1 MQIIKNKQDLTY
13 LEWSKVRHSSGTAGS
28 FLKATMLE
36 GEKKTYCKLSDYD
49 EIKGVVGHECINEII
64 VDRLLDILGV
74 EHLNYRLIHAD
85 VSVSGRVIDTYLC
98 ASDDFKK
105 RGEEKIAL
113 DIYYNQ
119 EKNENESP
127 LDFCI
132 RQGWGKYIYDML
144 AVDYIILNR
153 DRHGA
158 NIEVLRDSKK
168 KMIRLAP
175 LFDHGISLLCRCH
188 TEDEVLKYNVMDDK
202 RVQCFVGG
210 NSARNNLEL
219 IPKDKLPSFNKLLLH
234 DKERLLSDLYGIV
247 SDELLEK
254 IWDMIWERWC
264 VYEDFRNKK

>member
-13 LEWSKVRHSSGTAGS
+13 LEWSKIRHSSGTAGS

-36 GEKKTYCKLSDYD
+36 GERKIYCKLSDYD
-49 EIKGVVGHECINEII
+49 ETKGVVGHECVNEII
-64 VDRLLDILGV
+64 VDRLLNILGV
-74 EHLNYRLIHAD
+74 EHLNYRLIYAD
-85 VSVSGRVIDTYLC
+85 ISVSGKVIDTYLC

-105 RGEEKIAL
+105 SGEEKTAL
-113 DIYYNQ
+113 DIYYNL

-132 RQGWGKYIYDML
+132 RQGWEKYIYEML

-158 NIEVLRDSKK
+158 NIEVLRNPKK
-168 KMIRLAP
+168 KTIRLAP

-188 TEDEVLKYNVMDDK
+188 TKEEISEYDVMDDK
-202 RVQCFVGG
+202 RIQSFVGG
-210 NSARNNLEL
+210 NSARENLEL
-219 IPKDKLPSFNKLLLH
+219 IPKDKLPSFNKLKLT
-234 DKERLLSDLYGIV
+234 DKENLLSGLYGIV

-254 IWDMIWERWC
+254 TWDMIWKRWYS
-264 VYEDFRNKK
+264 YEDFCNKK